1 MSEEEIETPNIEQP
15 HQSDNLEKY
24 LVHGRRQIRQL
35 LQGLIDGHSLISAHI
50 SPGKDA
56 FLTAL
61 VTLSDDEDWVFLDVS
76 PDAKINQQ
84 VAQAE
89 KLICVTQLNKIRI
102 QFSVDS
108 ITPMQLDGR
117 PAFAVQVP
125 GQMVRLQRREFYRL
139 HIPLSHGISCSL
151 PADGADSTPTDVRVI
166 DISEG
171 GLALQLPQNNAPY
184 KIGTLI
190 NDCVLHLLDS
200 TTIVVRLEVRNV
212 TAQTSRTGVQTTRVG
227 CRFVELPHPADTQI
241 QRYILRT
248 ERELNAKERGGL

>member
-1 MSEEEIETPNIEQP
+1 MSDETEDQAIEHPQ
-15 HQSDNLEKY
+15 QSDSLEKY

-35 LQGLIDGHSLISAHI
+35 LQGLIDGHSLISAHL
-50 SPGKDA
+50 SPGRDA

-61 VTLSDDEDWVFLDVS
+61 ITLSDDEDWVFLDTS
-76 PDAKINQQ
+76 PDKLINEKIGQ
-84 VAQAE
+84 VE

-117 PAFAVQVP
+117 PAFAAQVP
-125 GQMVRLQRREFYRL
+125 EQMVRLQRREFYRL
-139 HIPLSHGISCSL
+139 HVPLSHGIDCRL
-151 PADGADSTPTDVRVI
+151 PAESPGETAADVRVI

-171 GLALQLPQNNAPY
+171 GLAMQLPQDSKAY
-184 KIGTLI
+184 SVGTI
-190 NDCVLHLLDS
+190 VDGCELHLLDK
-200 TTIVVRLEVRNV
+200 TTISVRLEVRNV
-212 TAQTSRTGVQTTRVG
+212 TPQTSRTGVQTQRVG
-227 CRFVELPHPADTQI
+227 CRFVELQHPADTQI